1 MKTKLKIFSITL
13 IMAAFMVACNTS
25 SNVLDVAQFEQ
36 KLSTPDVILIDV
48 RTPQEFNEGH
58 IAGAVNMDFYGDN
71 FEAQIN
77 SIDKS
82 KTVLVYCKS
91 GNRSGKAASIM
102 AKQNFKNVFDLSG
115 GITNWIASGKSVE

>member
-1 MKTKLKIFSITL
+1 MKTKLKIFSITF

-36 KLSTPDVILIDV
+36 KLSTTDVVLIDV

-102 AKQNFKNVFDLSG
+102 AKQNFKSVFDLSG
-115 GITNWIASGKSVE
+115 GITDWIASGKSVE

>member
-1 MKTKLKIFSITL
+1 MKTKLKIFSITF

-25 SNVLDVAQFEQ
+25 SNVLDVTQFEQ
-36 KLSTPDVILIDV
+36 KLSTPDVVLIDV

-102 AKQNFKNVFDLSG
+102 AKQNFTRVFDLSG
-115 GITNWIASGKSVE
+115 GITNWIALGKSVE

>member
-1 MKTKLKIFSITL
+1 MKTKLKIFSITF

-36 KLSTPDVILIDV
+36 KLSTPDVVLIDV

-71 FEAQIN
+71 FESEIN

-115 GITNWIASGKSVE
+115 GITNWIASGKFVE